1 MPPRVSRFLRYLSRA
16 FNKFVDDG
24 GFYLA
29 AAISFY
35 ALVSFIPLLLIII
48 NLFVYVL
55 GRSHDLQAAVFG
67 YVNTL
72 YPLAGVTLKREIG
85 RILRHRGRGW
95 IGLVVFLWLSTLAF
109 DSIEFSLNKIFKS
122 SGKRRFIA
130 TKLLTFG
137 LVLLSGVVFMLSFW
151 AAYLPAFLKKHPN
164 IITRSETFAF
174 ISRSFFVQLTPFLL
188 TLLAFTAIYKLLPAR
203 KVSLRQAAFAGV
215 VAAVLWETAKYA
227 FAWYVGNIS
236 LLGVYGSLSAIIFF
250 MLWIYYSSLILLF
263 VGEGLYI
270 GVYGK
275 KG

>member
-1 MPPRVSRFLRYLSRA
+1 MPPRVSRLLKYLSKA
-16 FNKFVDDG
+16 FKKFVDDG

-55 GRSHDLQAAVFG
+55 GHSRDLQAAVFG
-67 YVNTL
+67 YVNTI

-85 RILRHRGRGW
+85 RILVHRGRGW
-95 IGLVVFLWLSTLAF
+95 ITLFVFIWLSTLAF

-137 LVLLSGVVFMLSFW
+137 LVLLSGVVFILSFW
-151 AAYLPAFLKKHPN
+151 AAYLPAFLRKHPN
-164 IITRSETFAF
+164 IITSSKAFTF
-174 ISRSFFVQLTPFLL
+174 ISRSVFVQLSPFML
-188 TLLAFTAIYKLLPAR
+188 TLLAFTSIYKLLPAR
-203 KVSLRQAAFAGV
+203 KISFRHAALAGFI
-215 VAAVLWETAKYA
+215 AALLWETAKYA

-263 VGEGLYI
+263 VGEVLYV
-270 GVYGK
+270 GAYGK

>member
-1 MPPRVSRFLRYLSRA
+1 MPPRVRRILKYLSKA

-35 ALVSFIPLLLIII
+35 ALISFIPLLLIII

-67 YVNTL
+67 YVNTI

-85 RILRHRGRGW
+85 RILVHRGRGW

-137 LVLLSGVVFMLSFW
+137 LVLLSGIVFILSFW
-151 AAYLPAFLKKHPN
+151 AAYLPAFLHKHPN
-164 IITRSETFAF
+164 IITSSKTFAF
-174 ISRSFFVQLTPFLL
+174 ISRSVFVQLSPFML

-203 KVSLRQAAFAGV
+203 KISFRHAALAGV
-215 VAAVLWETAKYA
+215 IAALLWETAKFA

-263 VGEGLYI
+263 VGEVLYI